1 MKDLIVKRRKE
12 LGLTQQQLAEKL
24 NVSDKVVSKWETG
37 RSLPDTS
44 LLARLAD
51 VLELSCDEL
60 LRGSDTAT
68 QIDDANQREASAAY
82 KNSCIITMALQFVAA
97 MFIIAGRI
105 VLDRVNYYGDGSLTS
120 VAYALIALGALCEI
134 AAIVFFLVKRNDLSV
149 RYSARTDLDK
159 KHINLL
165 LFCTYPLILAVIIA
179 FVMLHG
185 LSSLE
190 QLIVFLIAAAIALL
204 PFLICFILNKKRTD

>member
-12 LGLTQQQLAEKL
+12 LGMTQQQLAEKL
-24 NVSDKVVSKWETG
+24 NISDKVVSKWETG

-60 LRGSDTAT
+60 LRESDTAA
-68 QIDDANQREASAAY
+68 QIDDATRREASAAY
-82 KNSCIITMALQFVAA
+82 KNSCIVTMALQFVAA
-97 MFIIAGRI
+97 AFVVGGRI
-105 VLDRVNYYGDGSLTS
+105 VLDRVYYYGDGSLAAA
-120 VAYALIALGALCEI
+120 AYALMALGALCEI
-134 AAIVFFLVKRNDLSV
+134 AAIVFFLVKRNVLSV

-204 PFLICFILNKKRTD
+204 LFAICFILNKRRK